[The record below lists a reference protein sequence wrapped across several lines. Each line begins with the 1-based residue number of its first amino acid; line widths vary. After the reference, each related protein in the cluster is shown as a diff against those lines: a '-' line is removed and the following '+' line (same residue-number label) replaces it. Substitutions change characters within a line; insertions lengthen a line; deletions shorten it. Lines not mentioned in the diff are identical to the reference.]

1 MIDVSMGHD
10 EASQSD
16 VLCCWIGDGYLPVV
30 VSFTRRFKSGVE
42 VRTRGTDSYVAT
54 HVEMDGERCK
64 LSLLKH
70 TSRAMHE
77 TSDLIYL

>member
-1 MIDVSMGHD
+1 MKQHAVFGGGD
-10 EASQSD
+10 
-16 VLCCWIGDGYLPVV
+16 DGYLPVV
-30 VSFTRRFKSGVE
+30 VSFTRRFEFGVV
-42 VRTRGTDSYVAT
+42 VRALGTDSCVAT
-54 HVEMDGERCK
+54 HVEMDVERYK